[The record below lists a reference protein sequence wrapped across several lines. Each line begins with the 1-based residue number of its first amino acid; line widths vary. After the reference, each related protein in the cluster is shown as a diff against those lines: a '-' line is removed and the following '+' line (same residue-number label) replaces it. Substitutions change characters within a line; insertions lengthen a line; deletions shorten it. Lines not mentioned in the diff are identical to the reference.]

1 MRFSLLF
8 GLLGAVAAV
17 HAKRDT
23 FRQQLLTPNGAVDF
37 DVLAD
42 GLLIT
47 NTHGARFSVRWT
59 DVDRWLDGK
68 GYLLLATKT
77 EHGII
82 IPAAAL
88 APAELAAVTSALT
101 ATVGRPKRERT
112 TFLSERGLLASLARL
127 TLLVVL
133 GVLIVFVLLGTVL
146 WLTGYG
152 EETPQRDIDATE
164 QSDRPSSEPAVMSDD
179 LSQPLQPGDVPGHC
193 RNLSSSERPD
203 WMCFDDTGAPEWT
216 VSELPPGCR
225 MVPFRGNIFMD
236 CEGASGP
243 GR

>member
-1 MRFSLLF
+1 M
-8 GLLGAVAAV
+8 
-17 HAKRDT
+17 
-23 FRQQLLTPNGAVDF
+23 
-37 DVLAD
+37 
-42 GLLIT
+42 
-47 NTHGARFSVRWT
+47 
-59 DVDRWLDGK
+59 
-68 GYLLLATKT
+68 LLATKT

-101 ATVGRPKRERT
+101 ATVGRPKRERS

-179 LSQPLQPGDVPGHC
+179 LSQPLQPGDVPETFADIDALEQATGFQP
-193 RNLSSSERPD
+193 SSS
-203 WMCFDDTGAPEWT
+203 
-216 VSELPPGCR
+216 
-225 MVPFRGNIFMD
+225 
-236 CEGASGP
+236 
-243 GR
+243 